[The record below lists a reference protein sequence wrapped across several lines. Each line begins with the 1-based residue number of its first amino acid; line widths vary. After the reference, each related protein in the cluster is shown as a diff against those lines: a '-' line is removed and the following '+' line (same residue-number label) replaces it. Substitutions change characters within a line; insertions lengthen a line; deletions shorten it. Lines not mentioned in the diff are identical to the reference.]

1 MIILSGI
8 VLVLLIICVPYI
20 LGTALFK
27 MLHMKATIKMGYGVG
42 WLVMLALFEAV
53 TVPLTFAE
61 RSLTEVTWIYTIC
74 IMLLCGLYFGICI
87 WKKEKSW
94 KYNFNIPGFNLYAV
108 FAILFFLLQ
117 IVVAVFGVHMDADDA
132 YYIGTANTSLST
144 DTLFLIE
151 PDTGYASYGMNSRYA
166 FSALMVFWA
175 YLSRITGIHP
185 LIITHTI
192 IPVVF
197 ISISYIL
204 WWEVGKCLL
213 KENEKRWVFFLLVN
227 VINVFGN
234 TSVYT
239 QSSFMLFRI
248 WQGKALLP
256 NIILPSFLYFFL
268 KLYGNIFLKKQW
280 FAIFVTV
287 LAACCCS
294 SMAVPLG
301 TMVVGTGTCVLV
313 LAKRDWKIF
322 LYGLMCCIPC
332 LVIGICYLII

>member
-8 VLVLLIICVPYI
+8 VLLLLILCVPCI
-20 LGTALFK
+20 LGIAFFH
-27 MLHMKATIKMGYGVG
+27 MLRMKVTIKMEYAFG
-42 WLVMLALFEAV
+42 WLVMLALFETV

-87 WKKEKSW
+87 WKKEKIW
-94 KYNFNIPGFNLYAV
+94 KYNFNIPDFNLYAV
-108 FAILFFLLQ
+108 FAIIFFLLQ

-151 PDTGYASYGMNSRYA
+151 PDTGYASYGMNSRYV

-227 VINVFGN
+227 VINIFGN
-234 TSVYT
+234 TSVFT
-239 QSSFMLFRI
+239 QSSFLLFRI

-256 NIILPSFLYFFL
+256 NIILPAFLLFFM
-268 KLYGNIFLKKQW
+268 KLYKNGSIRIQW
-280 FAIFVTV
+280 LTV
-287 LAACCCS
+287 FITALAACCCS
-294 SMAVPLG
+294 SIAVPLG
-301 TMVVGTGTCVLV
+301 IVTIVAGSCILV
-313 LAKRDWKIF
+313 LRKRQCNIL
-322 LYGLMCCIPC
+322 LYGMFSCIPC
-332 LVIGICYLII
+332 LVIGIAYLIL